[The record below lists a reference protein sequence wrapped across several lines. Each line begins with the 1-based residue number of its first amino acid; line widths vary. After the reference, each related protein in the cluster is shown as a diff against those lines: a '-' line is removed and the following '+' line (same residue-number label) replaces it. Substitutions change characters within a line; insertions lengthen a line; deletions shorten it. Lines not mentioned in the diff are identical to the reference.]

1 MNNNLKRYIEITRQS
16 KLTDFQINFYDEIG
30 IKTINDFKKSEQ
42 YQAISD
48 MSKELHGSRLR
59 LDIDKY
65 SLEEL
70 IEMTNDFA
78 SQIIERNDRRAN
90 KSTEDF
96 VLDQIKN

>member
-70 IEMTNDFA
+70 IE
-78 SQIIERNDRRAN
+78 IEQTV
-90 KSTEDF
+90 KEFTTHLF
-96 VLDQIKN
+96 IQIKLLK